1 MKISLLITTY
11 NDPMRLEKV
20 LSHCLRL
27 RPQPAEILVCDDGSR
42 PDTEELIKSFARNS
56 STPVRHV
63 FQEDRGWD
71 AAGIR
76 NLGAIRSSGDYLLM
90 IDGDCV
96 PHPLFVS
103 DHLAAAAEGF
113 FVFGDRAHVLEEYID
128 GFSTRFDVVVSCLFR
143 RRINKRRA
151 ALRNPFETPKVFD
164 RAAFT
169 EISPV
174 GSLAICCNFGVWKK
188 DFLAVNGF
196 DESFRHWWP
205 EDAECSARL
214 LNHGLKL
221 KKFHQKCLVYHLD
234 HGDTSRPCSEVYHYS
249 NHSFLSG
256 KTAATIGIRERLAQ
270 ANVKT

>member
-11 NDPMRLEKV
+11 NDPVRLKKT

-42 PDTEELIKSFARNS
+42 PDTGEIIRSFALNS
-56 STPVRHV
+56 STPVLHI
-63 FQEDRGWD
+63 FQDDHGWD
-71 AAGIR
+71 APGIR

-90 IDGDCV
+90 TDGDCV
-96 PHPLFVS
+96 PHPRFIS

-113 FVFGDRAHVLEEYID
+113 FVFGDRAHVLKEYVD
-128 GFSTRFDVVVSCLFR
+128 GFSTRFDVVWNYLLR
-143 RRINKRRA
+143 KRIIKRRA
-151 ALRNPFETPKVFD
+151 ALRNPLETPRVFD
-164 RAAFT
+164 RSAFPD
-169 EISPV
+169 IGAV
-174 GSLAICCNFGVWKK
+174 ASLAICCNLGVWKK
-188 DFLAVNGF
+188 DFFAVNGF
-196 DESFRHWWP
+196 DESFRKWWP

-234 HGDTSRPCSEVYHYS
+234 HSDTSHPSPEVYHYS

-270 ANVKT
+270 SNVKL